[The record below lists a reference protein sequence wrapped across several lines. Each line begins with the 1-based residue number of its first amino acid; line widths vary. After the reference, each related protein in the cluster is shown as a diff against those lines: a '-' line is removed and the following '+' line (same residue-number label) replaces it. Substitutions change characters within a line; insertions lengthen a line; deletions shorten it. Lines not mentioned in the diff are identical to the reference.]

1 MSRWNA
7 LKKTYRMCT
16 RLRAQRGGSR
26 IAYLL
31 DALRCSVRHGASPEN
46 YFVLR
51 FFELTEQQRATYLT
65 SGRSAALDRVLNRNA
80 SAAEKEALGS
90 KARFLAE
97 FAPFVRRAHVY
108 APETGFAAFNA
119 FLDHNATFFLKP
131 VSGTMGRGI
140 ERRSTAAIP
149 DRAAFYADCR
159 AQRLLLE
166 APIRQHPALEAL
178 SPGCVNSVRINAA
191 RDRSG
196 RVRLI
201 GACLKCGG
209 RNAATDNF
217 HSGGVAYPLELASG
231 RVCGPGRNNTDLH
244 DYTRHP
250 ASGAYLPGTV
260 IPFWQEITACVSQA
274 MDRVPGMGY
283 VGWDIAVT
291 PDGPELIEGNWHW
304 PGGNIIQ
311 FDGVGKYPL
320 LRDCAGETDEQH
332 SHTK

>member
-26 IAYLL
+26 MAYLL

-65 SGRSAALDRVLNRNA
+65 SGRS
-80 SAAEKEALGS
+80 
-90 KARFLAE
+90 
-97 FAPFVRRAHVY
+97 
-108 APETGFAAFNA
+108 
-119 FLDHNATFFLKP
+119 
-131 VSGTMGRGI
+131 
-140 ERRSTAAIP
+140 
-149 DRAAFYADCR
+149 
-159 AQRLLLE
+159 
-166 APIRQHPALEAL
+166 
-178 SPGCVNSVRINAA
+178 AA

>member
-26 IAYLL
+26 TGYLL
-31 DALRCSVRHGASPEN
+31 DALWCSVRHGASPEN

-51 FFELTEQQRATYLT
+51 FFALPDWQRAAFLT
-65 SGRSAALDRVLNRNA
+65 SGRSSALDRALNRNA
-80 SAAEKEALGS
+80 AAAEKEALAS
-90 KARFLAE
+90 KAHFLTV
-97 FAPFVRRAHVY
+97 FAPDVRRAHVY
-108 APETGFAAFNA
+108 APEADFAAFCT
-119 FLDHNATFFLKP
+119 FLDENDTFFLKP
-131 VSGTMGRGI
+131 VGGTMGRGI
-140 ERRSTAAIP
+140 ERRRSAAIP
-149 DRAAFYADCR
+149 DRAAFYNDCR

-178 SPGCVNSVRINAA
+178 SPGCVNSVRVNAA
-191 RDRSG
+191 RGRGG

-209 RNAATDNF
+209 QGAATDNF
-217 HSGGVAYPLELASG
+217 HTGGIAYPLELASG
-231 RVCGPGRNNTDLH
+231 RVSGPGRNNTDLG

-250 ASGAYLPGTV
+250 ASGAYLPGFQV
-260 IPFWQEITACVSQA
+260 PFWPALTACVYRA

-320 LRDCAGETDEQH
+320 LRDCAGETDEKH
-332 SHTK
+332 PH

>member
-1 MSRWNA
+1 
-7 LKKTYRMCT
+7 
-16 RLRAQRGGSR
+16 
-26 IAYLL
+26 
-31 DALRCSVRHGASPEN
+31 
-46 YFVLR
+46 
-51 FFELTEQQRATYLT
+51 
-65 SGRSAALDRVLNRNA
+65 
-80 SAAEKEALGS
+80 
-90 KARFLAE
+90 
-97 FAPFVRRAHVY
+97 
-108 APETGFAAFNA
+108 
-119 FLDHNATFFLKP
+119 
-131 VSGTMGRGI
+131 MGRGI

-217 HSGGVAYPLELASG
+217 HSGGVAYPLELTSG

>member
-26 IAYLL
+26 MVYLL

-51 FFELTEQQRATYLT
+51 FFELTERQRATYLT

-90 KARFLAE
+90 KARFLAA

-108 APETGFAAFNA
+108 APEADFAAFNA

-131 VSGTMGRGI
+131 VGGTMGRGI
-140 ERRSTAAIP
+140 ERRSTADIP

-196 RVRLI
+196 HVRLI

-209 RNAATDNF
+209 KGAATDNF
-217 HSGGVAYPLELASG
+217 HSGGVAYPL
-231 RVCGPGRNNTDLH
+231 
-244 DYTRHP
+244 
-250 ASGAYLPGTV
+250 
-260 IPFWQEITACVSQA
+260 
-274 MDRVPGMGY
+274 
-283 VGWDIAVT
+283 
-291 PDGPELIEGNWHW
+291 
-304 PGGNIIQ
+304 
-311 FDGVGKYPL
+311 
-320 LRDCAGETDEQH
+320 
-332 SHTK
+332 

>member
-26 IAYLL
+26 TGYLL
-31 DALRCSVRHGASPEN
+31 DALWCSVRHGASPEN

-51 FFELTEQQRATYLT
+51 FFALPDWQRAAFLT
-65 SGRSAALDRVLNRNA
+65 SGRSGALDRALNRNA
-80 SAAEKEALGS
+80 AAAEKEALAS
-90 KARFLAE
+90 KARFLTV
-97 FAPFVRRAHVY
+97 FTPDVRRAHVY
-108 APETGFAAFNA
+108 APEADFAAFCT
-119 FLDHNATFFLKP
+119 FLDENDTFFLKP
-131 VSGTMGRGI
+131 GGGKMGRVS
-140 ERRSTAAIP
+140 ERRRSADSP
-149 DRAAFYADCR
+149 DRDALYNDCR
-159 AQRLLLE
+159 AQRRLRE
-166 APIRQHPALEAL
+166 ASIRQHPALEAL
-178 SPGCVNSVRINAA
+178 SPGCVNSVRVNAA
-191 RDRSG
+191 RGRGG

-209 RNAATDNF
+209 QGAATDNF
-217 HSGGVAYPLELASG
+217 HTGGIAYPLELASG
-231 RVCGPGRNNTDLH
+231 RVSGPGRNNTDLG

-250 ASGAYLPGTV
+250 ASGAYLPGFQV
-260 IPFWQEITACVSQA
+260 PFWPALTACVYRA

-320 LRDCAGETDEQH
+320 LRDCAGETDEEH
-332 SHTK
+332 PH

>member
-1 MSRWNA
+1 MFRWNA

-26 IAYLL
+26 TGYLL
-31 DALRCSVRHGASPEN
+31 DALWCSVRHGASPEN

-51 FFELTEQQRATYLT
+51 FFDLPDWQRAAFLT
-65 SGRSAALDRVLNRNA
+65 SGRSGTLDRALNRNA
-80 SAAEKEALGS
+80 AAAEKEALAN
-90 KARFLAE
+90 KARFLTV
-97 FAPFVRRAHVY
+97 FAPDVRRSHVY
-108 APETGFAAFNA
+108 APEADFAAFSA
-119 FLDHNATFFLKP
+119 FLDGNNTFFLKP

-140 ERRSTAAIP
+140 ERCRGAAIP
-149 DRAAFYADCR
+149 DRAAFYDDCR

-166 APIRQHPALEAL
+166 APIRQHPALETL
-178 SPGCVNSVRINAA
+178 SPGCVNSVRVNAA
-191 RDRSG
+191 RDRDG

-209 RNAATDNF
+209 KGAATDL
-217 HSGGVAYPLELASG
+217 G
-231 RVCGPGRNNTDLH
+231 
-244 DYTRHP
+244 DYARHP
-250 ASGAYLPGTV
+250 ASGAYLPGFQ
-260 IPFWQEITACVSQA
+260 IPFWPELTACVRRA

-291 PDGPELIEGNWHW
+291 PDGPELIEGHWHW

-320 LRDCAGETDEQH
+320 LRDCAGETDEEH
-332 SHTK
+332 PH